1 MIVMIVHT
9 LITLCSHVLVDRAVK
24 GTLRHTLFL
33 MGTPASTGIS
43 SEETGRVGIWFKNQE
58 SI

>member
-1 MIVMIVHT
+1 MIVHT
-9 LITLCSHVLVDRAVK
+9 LITLCAHVLVDRAVK